1 MDDAKNIML
10 SYSSD
15 DKVAFSLDCASDY
28 LLVPQPLPK
37 RCKESDLK
45 SVSHGKIKIHKF
57 YVYFDS
63 CQVSMKRNV
72 KTTFHWSV

>member
-1 MDDAKNIML
+1 MDDAKNIMI

-15 DKVAFSLDCASDY
+15 DKVAFSLDCTSDY

-45 SVSHGKIKIHKF
+45 SVSHGKINELIIA
-57 YVYFDS
+57 
-63 CQVSMKRNV
+63 N
-72 KTTFHWSV
+72 TFL